1 MNWKGIEL
9 SINFLIGII
18 FGVLLLG
25 LGLSFAGQLLS
36 QSEKLVRQGL
46 PDYYE
51 IEAKNCVQ
59 RGDRVCIPQA
69 KMEAAVNKVVSF
81 GVVINNIYGEKRSFK
96 PKVVF
101 SRGKTEA
108 GATITSSQIQSKD
121 WTFESFPSRDLEN
134 NEAITVEI
142 PIRAPKGTKPGTY
155 TFNVNVCFD
164 GLEAQDSKCSAPEK
178 ALYSPTQQ
186 ITITVT

>member
-1 MNWKGIEL
+1 MDKKGMEL
-9 SINFLIGII
+9 SINFLVGII
-18 FGVLLLG
+18 FGVVLLG
-25 LGLSFAGQLLS
+25 LGLGFAGQLLTS
-36 QSEKLVRQGL
+36 SEKLLEQGL

-69 KMEAAVNKVVSF
+69 KVNAPVNKVVSF
-81 GVVINNIYGEKRSFK
+81 GVVVNNIYGEERSFK
-96 PKVVF
+96 PHVVF
-101 SRGKTEA
+101 SRGKTESGTSLTA
-108 GATITSSQIQSKD
+108 GQIQAKD
-121 WTFESFPSRDLEN
+121 WTFESFLARKLEN
-134 NEAITVEI
+134 NEATTVEI

-164 GLEAQDSKCSAPEK
+164 GAEGDDAKCSFPEK
-178 ALYSPTQQ
+178 SLYSPTQQ